1 MFGAPR
7 DLVTRA
13 ATRVCRAI
21 EALRSAEP
29 VKFILMSSVSVN
41 RSSSTQP
48 RSDTKCFHRRGYR
61 MKWRSMV
68 LVVAAAAALL
78 LAAGCAKPQPTAL
91 GEKDAGR
98 VVEVGAGQQFTVRLP
113 SNATTGFRWVVAD
126 LGPVTQVG
134 ESVYEAPLEPGIV
147 GAGGTE
153 VFTFKTGSSG
163 PGELKLEYRRPWE
176 KGSAAEKTWSVTVR

>member
-1 MFGAPR
+1 
-7 DLVTRA
+7 
-13 ATRVCRAI
+13 
-21 EALRSAEP
+21 
-29 VKFILMSSVSVN
+29 
-41 RSSSTQP
+41 
-48 RSDTKCFHRRGYR
+48 

-78 LAAGCAKPQPTAL
+78 LAGGCTKPQPTVL

-113 SNATTGFRWVVAD
+113 SNATTGFRWEVAD
-126 LGPVTQVG
+126 IGPVTQIG
-134 ESVYEAPLEPGIV
+134 ESVYEAPQESGIV

-153 VFTFKTGSSG
+153 VFTFKSGTSG